1 MYYKHIL
8 TYNFSEDDTRAS
20 FMGLVE
26 GVGY

>member
-8 TYNFSEDDTRAS
+8 TYHFSEADTPSS